1 MADASLANGVVPF
14 TPGDPEPA
22 GLWAVVERTDSD
34 GVISEYLIKGPGQ
47 FGGPYWYSLDGEDG
61 WGWDQIMRW
70 PGTTRLVR
78 AGVES

>member
-1 MADASLANGVVPF
+1 MATTSPADGVPPF
-14 TPGDPEPA
+14 APGDPEPD
-22 GLWAVVERTDSD
+22 GLWAVVERTDDD
-34 GVISEYLIKGPGQ
+34 GASEYLVKGPGA

-70 PGTTRLVR
+70 PGSTRLVR